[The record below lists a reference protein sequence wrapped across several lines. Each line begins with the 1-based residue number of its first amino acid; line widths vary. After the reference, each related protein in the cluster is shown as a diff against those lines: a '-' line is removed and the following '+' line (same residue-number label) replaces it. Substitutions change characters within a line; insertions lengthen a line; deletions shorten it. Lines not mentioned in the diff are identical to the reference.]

1 MLNPNR
7 GTRVRS
13 TLRAAP
19 AVALAA
25 LLGVS
30 CSPAGG
36 AGRVLAAPP
45 ADGGVARSWSR
56 APSERTQI
64 RGGYVSRVI
73 DGDTIEVRVAGRSR
87 TVRLIGIDSP
97 EVVDGSRPAE
107 CYGRDAA
114 EHTSIRLEGG
124 RVRLELDI
132 DKEDDERRLL
142 AYVWHRGSL
151 FNRVLVSR
159 GYATASSLPPNF
171 RYSDLL
177 AQAQRAAKASRRGM
191 WDACFAPPKPAPKPK
206 SKAKSE
212 PKSEPKEKRKHS
224 KR

>member
-1 MLNPNR
+1 MLNPNP
-7 GTRVRS
+7 GTKVRS
-13 TLRAAP
+13 ALRVAP
-19 AVALAA
+19 AAALAA

-30 CSPAGG
+30 CSTADG
-36 AGRVLAAPP
+36 AGRVLAPP
-45 ADGGVARSWSR
+45 PDGGVARRWSR
-56 APSERTQI
+56 APSEKTHI

-73 DGDTIEVRVAGRSR
+73 DGDTIEVRLAGMSR
-87 TVRLIGIDSP
+87 AVRMIGIDSP

-107 CYGRDAA
+107 CYGRESA
-114 EHTSIRLEGG
+114 EQTSLRLEGG

-132 DKEDDERRLL
+132 DKEDDDRRLL

-151 FNRVLVSR
+151 FNRALVSR
-159 GYATASSLPPNF
+159 GYAVVSSLPPNL

-206 SKAKSE
+206 S
-212 PKSEPKEKRKHS
+212 EPKEKRKHS
-224 KR
+224 TR